1 MNTKS
6 LYTAYKAIIEKEA
19 NSNTISDINQY
30 IGKLGDI
37 FHYGDNLNELATE
50 FSKQYELSSKQINK
64 LKRVDPSK
72 KIIDAQDIDWNG
84 YRISFL
90 GHDYFPQTTN
100 ELLELIFSL
109 LGLLF
114 NLSTNYNITWN
125 DPGENRIEENT
136 LNWANAYV
144 CERDE
149 DGNLKYDSHGNTIPI
164 KYKVYNIDI
173 PEEGIKKGDFEIDE
187 NGNLIIAGA
196 NEESYAYLPAYK
208 DENNNYYNN
217 ISTVGF
223 NTDTRYLET

>member
-90 GHDYFPQTTN
+90 GHDIFHKQQTN
-100 ELLELIFSL
+100 F
-109 LGLLF
+109 
-114 NLSTNYNITWN
+114 
-125 DPGENRIEENT
+125 
-136 LNWANAYV
+136 LN
-144 CERDE
+144 
-149 DGNLKYDSHGNTIPI
+149 
-164 KYKVYNIDI
+164 
-173 PEEGIKKGDFEIDE
+173 
-187 NGNLIIAGA
+187 
-196 NEESYAYLPAYK
+196 
-208 DENNNYYNN
+208 
-217 ISTVGF
+217 
-223 NTDTRYLET
+223 

>member
-19 NSNTISDINQY
+19 NSKTISDINQY

-149 DGNLKYDSHGNTIPI
+149 KGNLIPI

-187 NGNLIIAGA
+187 NGKLKIAGA
-196 NEESYAYLPAYK
+196 NEPYAYLPAYK

-223 NTDTRYLET
+223 NTDTRYL